1 MKMNCEDCIH
11 YSYDDEYECYICDVN
26 VNLDQDEAY
35 KFISGTLSNCP
46 YFRFG
51 DDYTIVKK
59 QN

>member
-1 MKMNCEDCIH
+1 MSDILCENCIN
-11 YSYDDEYECYICDVN
+11 YAYDEEYEEYVCN
-26 VNLDQDEAY
+26 VNIDEDEMSHLMSTKY
-35 KFISGTLSNCP
+35 RKCP